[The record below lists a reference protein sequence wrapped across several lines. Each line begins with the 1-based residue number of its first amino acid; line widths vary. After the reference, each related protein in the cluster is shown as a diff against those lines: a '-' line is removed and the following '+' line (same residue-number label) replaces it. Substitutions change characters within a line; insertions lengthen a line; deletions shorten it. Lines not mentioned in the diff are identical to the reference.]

1 MKSVVVTRTH
11 SATYADPISFVK
23 GERVSQRQWQG
34 RLGSC
39 VVARGNYPA
48 NGGSVQLQRTG
59 AYCRGRAGSHGPETT
74 GRLAVCS
81 PWRWGRRVDSGVL
94 RKVGADMSS
103 KQHLSSL
110 AQQPAN
116 KRIQP
121 ASVSSLRSSHAAAEV
136 HRWASRKATP

>member
-1 MKSVVVTRTH
+1 
-11 SATYADPISFVK
+11 
-23 GERVSQRQWQG
+23 
-34 RLGSC
+34 
-39 VVARGNYPA
+39 
-48 NGGSVQLQRTG
+48 
-59 AYCRGRAGSHGPETT
+59 
-74 GRLAVCS
+74 
-81 PWRWGRRVDSGVL
+81 VDSGVL